1 MQRSASQ
8 SSRRSAALPMGA
20 GGHLPSR
27 GVGPYALV
35 DQSEVTDPLL
45 QDAIEQEE
53 AAEPDAAEADELAW
67 LQALP
72 WYRRPHPAWLYPLTL
87 VFALAGGILLAPRM
101 EMYLSLLCDEM
112 GIERGPS
119 SSGKA
124 HIPSQACRQS
134 PAAQRQL
141 SMLQLL
147 MLITNGVGCAFSAGF
162 WSRMS
167 DRKGRTRMMMV
178 NVFGI
183 FVMDVIVLIAS
194 TVPLHQLP
202 FGVYFFAIGSTIEG
216 LLGGYS
222 AVNAMSQCYISDVTP
237 SGSRARLFALM
248 SGVLFA
254 GVAIGPTIGGLLTV
268 ATGDVTATLW
278 IATVLHGGIVAFL
291 PFFPESL
298 NKARQRAA
306 EEDHKE
312 AERSAPDVSWTERLR
327 TAALAPL
334 NSLRIIMPERAHE
347 GYTAVPGDE
356 HSAPDEHISVP
367 CKHPSGSWD
376 INMLLVSIAYFLESA
391 TIAIVPTKIQYV
403 QLVFNWDS
411 EMLGFFMSFTALTRM
426 LMLVVCIPLFIRFV
440 HRPLASIALPQD
452 AQIEAHVDVPT
463 ELDADGRAVPTNPPR
478 PWTASDRR
486 VEQQWAQRAKLMRLI
501 HDSRMDVR
509 TPAHPDAYRDRL
521 VPHHRLW
528 LCHYSDLAERV
539 AFLFCH
545 LCHLD
550 RRRGRLSRHV
560 ARPRADPQPQRG
572 RAPVWRMG
580 RAQHRLEL
588 DRGPF
593 SVYLYF

>member
-8 SSRRSAALPMGA
+8 SSRRSVALPMGA

-291 PFFPESL
+291 PLFPESL

-306 EEDHKE
+306 EEAHKE

-334 NSLRIIMPERAHE
+334 HSLRIIMPERVHE
-347 GYTAVPGDE
+347 GYEAVPGDE
-356 HSAPDEHISVP
+356 QSAPDEHISLP

-452 AQIEAHVDVPT
+452 AQIEAHVDAPT
-463 ELDADGRAVPTNPPR
+463 ELDADGRAVPTDPPR
-478 PWTASDRR
+478 PWTAGDRR
-486 VEQQWAQRAKLMRLI
+486 VEQQWAHRAKLMRLI

-528 LCHYSDLAERV
+528 LCDYRNLAERV
-539 AFLFCH
+539 ALFLGH

-572 RAPVWRMG
+572 RAPVWRVG

-588 DRGPF
+588 DCGPV
-593 SVYLYF
+593 SVHLYF